1 MAVHAG
7 DPLFPRVDPD
17 EAPDITGAPPS
28 DEAEDDVIDYEAFA
42 RVSLKVGVVRSA
54 APIEGA
60 DRLLHLQVDVGEA
73 APRSIAAGIAQ
84 AYAPEEVE
92 GKRVVVVTTLAPR
105 KSRGVLRQ
113 GMVLASGQGG
123 ADLRLVS
130 PEGEPPPGP
139 VVR

>member
-1 MAVHAG
+1 M
-7 DPLFPRVDPD
+7 
-17 EAPDITGAPPS
+17 
-28 DEAEDDVIDYEAFA
+28 
-42 RVSLKVGVVRSA
+42 
-54 APIEGA
+54 
-60 DRLLHLQVDVGEA
+60 GEA

-92 GKRVVVVTTLAPR
+92 GKRVVVVTNLAPR
-105 KSRGVLRQ
+105 KIRGVLSQ

-130 PEGEPPPGP
+130 PEGEPPPGT